1 MSQGE
6 IDRAVADR
14 MRAGLRLYQ
23 IDEPLLRELAPDLIL
38 TQDLCQ
44 VCAPSGNEVS
54 QVLKSL
60 PKTPQ
65 ILWMTPRSLS
75 EIFDN
80 VRDLGAA
87 TGRTSEADALVSDCT
102 ARVLYGVA
110 RSGFCEWSLGAG
122 AGEDRGRC

>member
-1 MSQGE
+1 
-6 IDRAVADR
+6 
-14 MRAGLRLYQ
+14 MRAGLSLYQ

-65 ILWMTPRSLS
+65 ILWMTPRSL
-75 EIFDN
+75 N
-80 VRDLGAA
+80 HHRAVTL
-87 TGRTSEADALVSDCT
+87 C
-102 ARVLYGVA
+102 
-110 RSGFCEWSLGAG
+110 
-122 AGEDRGRC
+122 